1 MRTKYEAE
9 NGDFSNAAHLAAR
22 RLIYPKVLNCDRNEL
37 DFEDIL
43 FDMCERDRILDGKLG
58 IDRIVKCKIKDLRFP
73 LSITVQERF
82 RRPEYAKYKDI
93 TITEFNHA
101 TEQPSELYKITAGLF
116 LYGYY
121 DELQDIFLDYIVINT
136 TGLLLALARNE
147 LNYERRRNKKGQ
159 DFLTFTFDDLRNA
172 GVVIDKL
179 IF

>member
-9 NGDFSNAAHLAAR
+9 NGDFSNTAHLAAR

-43 FDMCERDRILDGKLG
+43 FDMSERDRILDGKLG

-147 LNYERRRNKKGQ
+147 LNYERRRNKK
-159 DFLTFTFDDLRNA
+159 DR
-172 GVVIDKL
+172 